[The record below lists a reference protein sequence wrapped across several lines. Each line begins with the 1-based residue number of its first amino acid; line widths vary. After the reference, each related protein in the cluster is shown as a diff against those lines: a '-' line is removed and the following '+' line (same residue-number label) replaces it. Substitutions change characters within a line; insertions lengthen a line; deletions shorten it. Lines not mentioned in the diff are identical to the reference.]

1 MKLNDLIFYLTPEL
15 NTFSKQE
22 RDDLFDIAR
31 KGKFSINEIVVVVVW
46 FELIFLSA
54 QKILDKP
61 LLADGLTLISL
72 SEALLMIPFM
82 CIIFFP
88 IYIKKMRRIIKN
100 QIIIISNA
108 NEANKLTNSD

>member
-15 NTFSKQE
+15 NTFSNQE
-22 RDDLFDIAR
+22 RDKLFKIAR
-31 KGKFSINEIVVVVVW
+31 EGKFSINEIVIVVVW
-46 FELIFLSA
+46 FEFIFLSA

-61 LLADGLTLISL
+61 LLADGLTLVSA
-72 SEALLMIPFM
+72 SEALLMAPFM

-100 QIIIISNA
+100 QIIIISKA
-108 NEANKLTNSD
+108 NEANTPTNSD